1 MRTSE
6 GNGPCPCRPMHG
18 PVLPASGLCAPISAP
33 DLRSAWVQLAGR
45 RPDRSSRR
53 GARARRAMVE
63 PFHCCCSVAKQSSP
77 RLAGPCSSCIRIGP
91 HLRRPRRTG
100 PSMHHHETHEP
111 AGESHPTM
119 HAYGWIQVLAIFRPP
134 CVHTGCQVG
143 LGPWWVLMALVCLV
157 A

>member
-111 AGESHPTM
+111 AGESHQPCM
-119 HAYGWIQVLAIFRPP
+119 HMDGSRCLRYLGHHVCTLAAR
-134 CVHTGCQVG
+134 
-143 LGPWWVLMALVCLV
+143 WA
-157 A
+157 